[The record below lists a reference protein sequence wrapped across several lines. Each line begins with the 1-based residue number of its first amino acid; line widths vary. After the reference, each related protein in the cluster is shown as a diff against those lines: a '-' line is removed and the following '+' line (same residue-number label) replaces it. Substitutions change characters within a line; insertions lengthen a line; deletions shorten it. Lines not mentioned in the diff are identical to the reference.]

1 MKFILLFVLFIG
13 ANFASFAD
21 LSLEGHYQGKN
32 LFVQNPDDEDD
43 FGFCVTSVTVNGDP
57 VSDGIESS
65 AFEIDFA
72 EFDVKIGDPVF
83 IVLVHGLG
91 CKPKVLNPEVLKP
104 KSSFEIVNISCQPDG
119 KMSWTT
125 KNESGKLA
133 FVIEQ
138 FRWNKWVVLGEVD
151 GEGSSK
157 ENSYNFVVIPH
168 SGENKVRVTQTD
180 YTNKKRP
187 SQSVS
192 FVNVTITEPQFSP
205 KRVKK
210 IIQFTSAGKPIET
223 KYEIFDAFG
232 NIVKK
237 GFASEA
243 DCTNLKK
250 AAYYINY
257 DNKSEKFIKS

>member
-1 MKFILLFVLFIG
+1 MKNLLLITLFITG
-13 ANFASFAD
+13 SFASFAD

-32 LFVQNPDDEDD
+32 LFVQNPDDEDE

-57 VSDGIESS
+57 VSDGVESS

-72 EFDVKIGDPVF
+72 EFDLKIGDPVF
-83 IVLVHGLG
+83 IVLIHGLG

-104 KSSFEIVNISCQPDG
+104 KSTYEIVTISCEPDG
-119 KMSWTT
+119 KMTWTT
-125 KNESGKLA
+125 KSESGKLA
-133 FVIEQ
+133 FVVEQ
-138 FRWNKWVVLGEVD
+138 FRWNKWVFLGEVD
-151 GEGSSK
+151 GEGTNK
-157 ENSYNFVVIPH
+157 ENSYNFVIIPH
-168 SGENKVRVTQTD
+168 SGENKIRVSQTD

-187 SQSVS
+187 SKSVS
-192 FVNVTITEPQFSP
+192 FVNTTITEPQFSP

-210 IIQFTSAGKPIET
+210 IIKFTSKGSPIET
-223 KYEIFDAFG
+223 KFEIFDAFG

-237 GFASEA
+237 GFASEV

>member
-1 MKFILLFVLFIG
+1 MRIILLITLLISFNFVTYSNL
-13 ANFASFAD
+13 SF
-21 LSLEGHYQGKN
+21 EGHYQGKN

-57 VSDGIESS
+57 MTDGVESS
-65 AFEIDFA
+65 AFEIDFN
-72 EFDVKIGDPVF
+72 EFNLKIGDPVF
-83 IVLVHGLG
+83 IVLLHGLG

-104 KSSFEIVNISCQPDG
+104 KSTFEVVSISCEPNG
-119 KMSWTT
+119 NMTWTT

-138 FRWNKWVVLGEVD
+138 FRWTKWVSLGEVD
-151 GEGSSK
+151 GTGTNT
-157 ENSYNFVVIPH
+157 ENTYDFVVIPH

-187 SQSVS
+187 SKSIS
-192 FVNVTITEPQFSP
+192 FINTSLEELKFSP

-210 IIQFTSAGKPIET
+210 IIKFTSANIAVKT
-223 KYEIFDAFG
+223 KFEIFDAYG
-232 NIVKK
+232 NIIKK
-237 GFASEA
+237 GFASEV

-250 AAYYINY
+250 AAYFINY
-257 DNKSEKFIKS
+257 DNKIEKFIKS